1 MTQPKRKKDEKAEL
15 VKLIQLVML
24 GDIVKVLEHRIQ
36 KIVEKEVIY
45 FPF

>member
-36 KIVEKEVIY
+36 KIVEEEVIY

>member
-1 MTQPKRKKDEKAEL
+1 MTQQKRKKDEKAEL

-36 KIVEKEVIY
+36 KIVEEEVIY